1 MARGHLRSVHSL
13 GGEPRGNECVC
24 LQFPR
29 ALPQSALGGR
39 EEEVE
44 GERERGAEERRWV
57 QMTTGGNAAYTGW
70 VCVAIWRYM
79 FKNCLSNT

>member
-44 GERERGAEERRWV
+44 GERERGAEERR
-57 QMTTGGNAAYTGW
+57 
-70 VCVAIWRYM
+70 
-79 FKNCLSNT
+79 